1 MKKLT
6 DLRTWIYGILGVVV
20 LIGLVTACSDAKP
33 EEAGAPDSTGDV
45 AEATSYTLKQSFDM
59 GIEVTS
65 PVFSRIRRIPKK
77 HSCGTGS
84 KTKGR
89 TYQQNFSFGESFPN
103 SSPPLEWTGVPEGT
117 VSIVLI
123 MDSNQVSGEPWSH
136 WVMWNIPANATG
148 LPEAVATT
156 TQVSSIGPKTTQGLN
171 DDKTIGY
178 FGPCPEPVHVVD
190 TSRSKPDLVK
200 KYFFRIYAIDIEL
213 DLGPDTAKGQLL
225 KAIDNHILGAG
236 EIKGEFVAE
245 VIKAS

>member
-6 DLRTWIYGILGVVV
+6 TLRTSTYRILAVVV
-20 LIGLVTACSDAKP
+20 LIGLATACSEAKP
-33 EEAGAPDSTGDV
+33 EAPATPDSMGDV
-45 AEATSYTLKQSFDM
+45 AETAGYTLKQSFDM
-59 GIEVTS
+59 SIEVTS
-65 PVFSRIRRIPKK
+65 PAFNRIRRIPKK

-103 SSPPLEWTGVPEGT
+103 SSPPLEWTNVPKDT

-123 MDSNQVSGEPWSH
+123 MDSNQVSGDPWSH
-136 WVMWNIPANATG
+136 WLMWNIPADATG

-156 TQVSSIGPKTTQGLN
+156 TQVSSIGPKTTQGSN
-171 DDKTIGY
+171 DDNTIGY

-200 KYFFRIYAIDIEL
+200 KYFFRIYAIDTEL
-213 DLGPDTAKGQLL
+213 DLGPDTTKGQLL

>member
-33 EEAGAPDSTGDV
+33 EEAVAPDSTGDV

-123 MDSNQVSGEPWSH
+123 MDSNQVSGEDR
-136 WVMWNIPANATG
+136 
-148 LPEAVATT
+148 LPQA
-156 TQVSSIGPKTTQGLN
+156 
-171 DDKTIGY
+171 
-178 FGPCPEPVHVVD
+178 
-190 TSRSKPDLVK
+190 
-200 KYFFRIYAIDIEL
+200 
-213 DLGPDTAKGQLL
+213 
-225 KAIDNHILGAG
+225 AG
-236 EIKGEFVAE
+236 DQP
-245 VIKAS
+245 